1 MVAHQPLA
9 RLALAM
15 SQELELFNVYL
26 ISVKNM
32 SFGAGIEF
40 SEFPKASSS
49 KLNKVVFC
57 LHGTY

>member
-1 MVAHQPLA
+1 MVAHQPPA
-9 RLALAM
+9 CLALAM
-15 SQELELFNVYL
+15 SQEFEFFNVYL
-26 ISVKNM
+26 ISVKNVP
-32 SFGAGIEF
+32 FGAGIEF